1 MSASGRCCRVC
12 QNPVNSGTTRQPPRT
27 GWGLRLLLACVGLW
41 FAALPVCAETDTQKL
56 RDFRAEAEAF
66 NRQDP
71 FANAY
76 RAGHYNGY
84 LAGIIDALQGQR
96 ICFRDCVCEVD
107 KLVERHLADHPA
119 QQDTPVASWLLPL
132 LERHYPCK

>member
-1 MSASGRCCRVC
+1 MTHRTDRHAL
-12 QNPVNSGTTRQPPRT
+12 RT
-27 GWGLRLLLACVGLW
+27 GRGGPLLLACVVLW
-41 FAALPVCAETDTQKL
+41 LAALPARAETDTAKL
-56 RDFRAEAEAF
+56 RQFREEAEAF

-96 ICFRDCVCEVD
+96 ICFRDCVCEID

-119 QQDTPVASWLLPL
+119 QRETPVASWLLPL

>member
-1 MSASGRCCRVC
+1 M
-12 QNPVNSGTTRQPPRT
+12 TTRVRS
-27 GWGLRLLLACVGLW
+27 GERLQGGRG
-41 FAALPVCAETDTQKL
+41 AALRVGFACALLWLAPSPAGAETDSQRL
-56 RDFRAEAEAF
+56 RSFREESEAF

-96 ICFRDCVCEVD
+96 ICFRGCVCEID
-107 KLVERHLADHPA
+107 TLVGQQLADHPEL
-119 QQDTPVASWLLPL
+119 QDTPVTAWLLPL
-132 LERHYPCK
+132 LEKRYPCH

>member
-1 MSASGRCCRVC
+1 MFRD
-12 QNPVNSGTTRQPPRT
+12 PVSSGTDQQPPRT
-27 GWGLRLLLACVGLW
+27 GRGLRLLLACLGLW
-41 FAALPVCAETDTQKL
+41 LVALPANAQATDTQKL
-56 RDFRAEAEAF
+56 RSFRAESEAF

-96 ICFRDCVCEVD
+96 ICFRDCVCEID
-107 KLVERHLADHPA
+107 KLVERYLADHPA
-119 QQDTPVASWLLPL
+119 QQEAPVASWLLPL